1 MDQKNIGQ
9 VSGVNGQEYQ
19 DFSGLNSLGAEQVS
33 NGMMQEEA
41 VARLNQMFESQR
53 MPGSNGFDAKQMA
66 MGQMAMQ
73 AQMNGMPGQA
83 QMNDILDQV
92 QMNSVP
98 GQAQMNGVPEQ
109 IQMNSVLNEAQM
121 NGVPDQVQ
129 MNGVLNQTQ
138 MNSVPGQAQMNSV
151 PEEMRIG
158 GVSEG
163 MQTGG
168 VPEWVQMNSVSGQ
181 GQFEQVNPMQIHSE
195 QIQGFENAN
204 SQIEQEKNLE
214 TERAEVEQ
222 GEEFSDEGVPK
233 SDLGKI
239 VTVGTRTFEDGKLI
253 GTDLPKARDR
263 DGLEEEILKEVE
275 KIKKIKSPTM
285 QYRQERMLSA
295 NFIWDHYG
303 RILGQEN

>member
-9 VSGVNGQEYQ
+9 VSGVNDRERQ
-19 DFSGLNSLGAEQVS
+19 DFSGLNFSSVEQVPDGMGQMPSGDFGAEQVPT
-33 NGMMQEEA
+33 GLTQDEA
-41 VARLNQMFESQR
+41 VARLNQMFEAQG
-53 MPGSNGFDAKQMA
+53 MPGANGFDRGQMA

-73 AQMNGMPGQA
+73 AQMNGVLNQA
-83 QMNDILDQV
+83 QT
-92 QMNSVP
+92 
-98 GQAQMNGVPEQ
+98 NGVP
-109 IQMNSVLNEAQM
+109 
-121 NGVPDQVQ
+121 G
-129 MNGVLNQTQ
+129 QTQ
-138 MNSVPGQAQMNSV
+138 MNGV

-168 VPEWVQMNSVSGQ
+168 IPEQVQADGMSGQ

-222 GEEFSDEGVPK
+222 GDEFSDDGVPK

-239 VTVGTRTFEDGKLI
+239 VTVGTLTFEDGKLI

-275 KIKKIKSPTM
+275 KTKKIKSPTM
-285 QYRQERMLSA
+285 QYRQKRMLSA
-295 NFIWDHYG
+295 KLLLDRYG
-303 RILGQEN
+303 RILGQDN

>member
-9 VSGVNGQEYQ
+9 VSGVNDRERQ
-19 DFSGLNSLGAEQVS
+19 DFSGLNSLVVEQVPDGVGQMSSGGFGAEQIPT
-33 NGMMQEEA
+33 GMTQNEA
-41 VARLNQMFESQR
+41 VARLNQMFEAQG
-53 MPGSNGFDAKQMA
+53 MPGSNGFDRGQMA

-73 AQMNGMPGQA
+73 
-83 QMNDILDQV
+83 
-92 QMNSVP
+92 
-98 GQAQMNGVPEQ
+98 
-109 IQMNSVLNEAQM
+109 AQM

-138 MNSVPGQAQMNSV
+138 MNSVPGHAQMNSV

-204 SQIEQEKNLE
+204 SLIEQEKNLE

-275 KIKKIKSPTM
+275 KTKKIKSPTI
-285 QYRQERMLSA
+285 QYRQKRMLSA
-295 NFIWDHYG
+295 KLLLDRYG
-303 RILGQEN
+303 RILGQDN

>member
-1 MDQKNIGQ
+1 MNQKNIGQ
-9 VSGVNGQEYQ
+9 VSGINDRERQ
-19 DFSGLNSLGAEQVS
+19 DFSGLNSSSVEQVPNGMGQMPSGDFGAEQVLT
-33 NGMMQEEA
+33 GMTQDEA
-41 VARLNQMFESQR
+41 VARLNQMFEAQG
-53 MPGSNGFDAKQMA
+53 MPGANGFDRGQMAMGQMA

-73 AQMNGMPGQA
+73 
-83 QMNDILDQV
+83 
-92 QMNSVP
+92 
-98 GQAQMNGVPEQ
+98 
-109 IQMNSVLNEAQM
+109 AQM

-204 SQIEQEKNLE
+204 SLIEQEKNLE

-275 KIKKIKSPTM
+275 KTKKIKSPTI
-285 QYRQERMLSA
+285 QYRQKRMLSA
-295 NFIWDHYG
+295 KLLLDRYG
-303 RILGQEN
+303 RILGQDN

>member
-9 VSGVNGQEYQ
+9 VSGVNGQEHQ
-19 DFSGLNSLGAEQVS
+19 DFSSLNSLSAEQVPT
-33 NGMMQEEA
+33 GLTQDEA
-41 VARLNQMFESQR
+41 VARLNQMFEAQG
-53 MPGSNGFDAKQMA
+53 MPGANGFDRGQMA

-73 AQMNGMPGQA
+73 TQMNGVLNQAQMNGVSELVQTNGVPDQA
-83 QMNDILDQV
+83 QMNGVLNQM
-92 QMNSVP
+92 QMNSVS
-98 GQAQMNGVPEQ
+98 GQAQMNGV
-109 IQMNSVLNEAQM
+109 S
-121 NGVPDQVQ
+121 
-129 MNGVLNQTQ
+129 
-138 MNSVPGQAQMNSV
+138 GQ
-151 PEEMRIG
+151 MRIG
-158 GVSEG
+158 GVPEG

-168 VPEWVQMNSVSGQ
+168 VLEQVQTSSMSGH
-181 GQFEQVNPMQIHSE
+181 GQFEWVNPTQIRSE

-222 GEEFSDEGVPK
+222 GDEFSDEGVPK

-275 KIKKIKSPTM
+275 KTKKIKSPTM
-285 QYRQERMLSA
+285 QYRQKRMLSSKLLL
-295 NFIWDHYG
+295 DRYG
-303 RILGQEN
+303 RILGQDN

>member
-9 VSGVNGQEYQ
+9 VSGVNVRERQ
-19 DFSGLNSLGAEQVS
+19 DFSGLNSSSVEQAPDGVGQMSSGDFGAEQAPT
-33 NGMMQEEA
+33 GMTQEEA
-41 VARLNQMFESQR
+41 VARLNQMFEAQGI
-53 MPGSNGFDAKQMA
+53 PGSNGFNRGQMA

-73 AQMNGMPGQA
+73 AQMSGVPGQV
-83 QMNDILDQV
+83 QMNGVPRQAQANGVLDQV
-92 QMNSVP
+92 QMN
-98 GQAQMNGVPEQ
+98 GMTDQAQMNGIPEGVRTGGVPE
-109 IQMNSVLNEAQM
+109 
-121 NGVPDQVQ
+121 
-129 MNGVLNQTQ
+129 
-138 MNSVPGQAQMNSV
+138 QAQMNSM
-151 PEEMRIG
+151 P
-158 GVSEG
+158 
-163 MQTGG
+163 
-168 VPEWVQMNSVSGQ
+168 GQ
-181 GQFEQVNPMQIHSE
+181 GQFEQVSPMQIPSE
-195 QIQGFENAN
+195 QIQGFESVN
-204 SQIEQEKNLE
+204 SQIEQEKKLE
-214 TERAEVEQ
+214 TERAEAEL

>member
-9 VSGVNGQEYQ
+9 VSGVNDRERQ
-19 DFSGLNSLGAEQVS
+19 DFSGLNSSSVEQVPDGMGQMTSGDFGAEQVPT
-33 NGMMQEEA
+33 GLTQDEA
-41 VARLNQMFESQR
+41 VARLNQMFEAQG
-53 MPGSNGFDAKQMA
+53 MPGANGFDRGQMA

-73 AQMNGMPGQA
+73 AQMNG
-83 QMNDILDQV
+83 
-92 QMNSVP
+92 
-98 GQAQMNGVPEQ
+98 
-109 IQMNSVLNEAQM
+109 
-121 NGVPDQVQ
+121 
-129 MNGVLNQTQ
+129 
-138 MNSVPGQAQMNSV
+138 VPGQAQMNSV
-151 PEEMRIG
+151 SMQAQMNGAPDQVQING
-158 GVSEG
+158 IPEG
-163 MQTGG
+163 MRTGG
-168 VPEWVQMNSVSGQ
+168 VPEQVQMNSVSGQ
-181 GQFEQVNPMQIHSE
+181 GQFEQVSPMQIPSE
-195 QIQGFENAN
+195 QIQGFESVN
-204 SQIEQEKNLE
+204 SQIEQEKKLE
-214 TERAEVEQ
+214 TERAEAEL

>member
-9 VSGVNGQEYQ
+9 VSGVNDRERQ
-19 DFSGLNSLGAEQVS
+19 DFSGLNSLGAEQAPT
-33 NGMMQEEA
+33 GMTQEEA
-41 VARLNQMFESQR
+41 VARLNQMFEAQG
-53 MPGSNGFDAKQMA
+53 MPGSNGFDRRQMA
-66 MGQMAMQ
+66 MGQMVMQ
-73 AQMNGMPGQA
+73 AQ
-83 QMNDILDQV
+83 I
-92 QMNSVP
+92 
-98 GQAQMNGVPEQ
+98 
-109 IQMNSVLNEAQM
+109 

-138 MNSVPGQAQMNSV
+138 MNGVSGQMQI
-151 PEEMRIG
+151 R

-163 MQTGG
+163 MQPSG
-168 VPEWVQMNSVSGQ
+168 VPEWGQTNGVSGQ
-181 GQFEQVNPMQIHSE
+181 AQFEQINPMQIYSE

-214 TERAEVEQ
+214 TERAEIEQ
-222 GEEFSDEGVPK
+222 GDEFSDEGVPK

-275 KIKKIKSPTM
+275 KTKKIKSPTM
-285 QYRQERMLSA
+285 QYRQKRMLSA
-295 NFIWDHYG
+295 KLLLDRYG
-303 RILGQEN
+303 RILGQDN

>member
-9 VSGVNGQEYQ
+9 VSGVNDRERQ
-19 DFSGLNSLGAEQVS
+19 DFSGLNSSSVEQVPD
-33 NGMMQEEA
+33 GMGQMPSGDFGVEQVPIRLTQDEA
-41 VARLNQMFESQR
+41 VARLNQMFEAQG
-53 MPGSNGFDAKQMA
+53 MPGANGFDRGQMA

-73 AQMNGMPGQA
+73 AQMNG
-83 QMNDILDQV
+83 
-92 QMNSVP
+92 
-98 GQAQMNGVPEQ
+98 
-109 IQMNSVLNEAQM
+109 
-121 NGVPDQVQ
+121 VPDQMQ

-163 MQTGG
+163 MQTGD

-204 SQIEQEKNLE
+204 SLIEQEKNLE

-275 KIKKIKSPTM
+275 KTKKIKSPTM
-285 QYRQERMLSA
+285 QYRQKRMLSA
-295 NFIWDHYG
+295 KLLLDRYG
-303 RILGQEN
+303 RILGQDN

>member
-9 VSGVNGQEYQ
+9 DSGVNDRERQ
-19 DFSGLNSLGAEQVS
+19 DFFGLNSLGVGQMPSGGFGAEQ
-33 NGMMQEEA
+33 MPTAMTQDEA
-41 VARLNQMFESQR
+41 VARLNQMFEAQG
-53 MPGSNGFDAKQMA
+53 MPGSNGFNRGQMA

-73 AQMNGMPGQA
+73 AQMSGVSG
-83 QMNDILDQV
+83 QV
-92 QMNSVP
+92 QMN
-98 GQAQMNGVPEQ
+98 GMTDQAQMNGIPEGVRTGGVPE
-109 IQMNSVLNEAQM
+109 
-121 NGVPDQVQ
+121 
-129 MNGVLNQTQ
+129 
-138 MNSVPGQAQMNSV
+138 QAQMNSM
-151 PEEMRIG
+151 P
-158 GVSEG
+158 
-163 MQTGG
+163 
-168 VPEWVQMNSVSGQ
+168 GQ
-181 GQFEQVNPMQIHSE
+181 GQFEQVSPMQIPSE
-195 QIQGFENAN
+195 QIQGFESVN
-204 SQIEQEKNLE
+204 SQIEQEKKLE
-214 TERAEVEQ
+214 TERAEAEL

>member
-9 VSGVNGQEYQ
+9 VSGVNDRERQ
-19 DFSGLNSLGAEQVS
+19 DFSGLNSLGVEQVPEEVGQMPS
-33 NGMMQEEA
+33 GGFGAERVPTGMTQDEA
-41 VARLNQMFESQR
+41 VARLNQMFEAQG
-53 MPGSNGFDAKQMA
+53 MPGSNGFNRGQMA

-73 AQMNGMPGQA
+73 AQMNGVPG
-83 QMNDILDQV
+83 QV
-92 QMNSVP
+92 QMNSVSM
-98 GQAQMNGVPEQ
+98 QARMNGMP
-109 IQMNSVLNEAQM
+109 
-121 NGVPDQVQ
+121 
-129 MNGVLNQTQ
+129 
-138 MNSVPGQAQMNSV
+138 
-151 PEEMRIG
+151 
-158 GVSEG
+158 
-163 MQTGG
+163 
-168 VPEWVQMNSVSGQ
+168 GQ

-222 GEEFSDEGVPK
+222 GDEFSDEGVPK

-275 KIKKIKSPTM
+275 KTKKIKSPTM
-285 QYRQERMLSA
+285 QYRQKRMLSA
-295 NFIWDHYG
+295 KLLLDRYG
-303 RILGQEN
+303 RILGQDN

>member
-9 VSGVNGQEYQ
+9 VSGVNDRERQ
-19 DFSGLNSLGAEQVS
+19 DFSGLNSSSVEQVPD
-33 NGMMQEEA
+33 GMGQMTSGDFGVEQVPIRLTQDEA
-41 VARLNQMFESQR
+41 VARLNQMFEAQG
-53 MPGSNGFDAKQMA
+53 MPGANGFDRGQMA

-73 AQMNGMPGQA
+73 AQMN
-83 QMNDILDQV
+83 
-92 QMNSVP
+92 
-98 GQAQMNGVPEQ
+98 
-109 IQMNSVLNEAQM
+109 
-121 NGVPDQVQ
+121 
-129 MNGVLNQTQ
+129 
-138 MNSVPGQAQMNSV
+138 
-151 PEEMRIG
+151 
-158 GVSEG
+158 
-163 MQTGG
+163 G

-275 KIKKIKSPTM
+275 KTKKIKSPTM
-285 QYRQERMLSA
+285 QYRQKRMLSA
-295 NFIWDHYG
+295 KLLLDRYG
-303 RILGQEN
+303 RILGQDN

>member
-9 VSGVNGQEYQ
+9 VSGVNDRERQ
-19 DFSGLNSLGAEQVS
+19 DFSGLNSSSVEQVPDGMGQMLSGDFGAEQVPT
-33 NGMMQEEA
+33 GLTQDEA
-41 VARLNQMFESQR
+41 VARLNQMFEAQG
-53 MPGSNGFDAKQMA
+53 MPGANGFDRGQMA

-73 AQMNGMPGQA
+73 A
-83 QMNDILDQV
+83 

-98 GQAQMNGVPEQ
+98 GQAQMNGVPE
-109 IQMNSVLNEAQM
+109 
-121 NGVPDQVQ
+121 
-129 MNGVLNQTQ
+129 
-138 MNSVPGQAQMNSV
+138 
-151 PEEMRIG
+151 EMRIG

-163 MQTGG
+163 MQPSG
-168 VPEWVQMNSVSGQ
+168 VPEWVQTNGVSGQ

-222 GEEFSDEGVPK
+222 GDEFSDEGVPK

-239 VTVGTRTFEDGKLI
+239 ATVGTRTFEDGKLI
-253 GTDLPKARDR
+253 GTDLPKAKDR

-275 KIKKIKSPTM
+275 KTKRIKSPTM
-285 QYRQERMLSA
+285 QYRQKRMLSA
-295 NFIWDHYG
+295 KLLLDRYG
-303 RILGQEN
+303 RILGQDN

>member
-9 VSGVNGQEYQ
+9 DSGVNDRERQ
-19 DFSGLNSLGAEQVS
+19 DFFGLNSLGVGQMPSGGFGAEQMPT
-33 NGMMQEEA
+33 GMTQDEA
-41 VARLNQMFESQR
+41 VARLNQMFEAQG
-53 MPGSNGFDAKQMA
+53 MPGLNGFDRGQMA

-73 AQMNGMPGQA
+73 TQMNGVPG
-83 QMNDILDQV
+83 QV
-92 QMNSVP
+92 QMNSVSMQARMN
-98 GQAQMNGVPEQ
+98 GMSGRAQMNG
-109 IQMNSVLNEAQM
+109 A
-121 NGVPDQVQ
+121 PDQVQ
-129 MNGVLNQTQ
+129 INGI
-138 MNSVPGQAQMNSV
+138 P
-151 PEEMRIG
+151 
-158 GVSEG
+158 EG
-163 MQTGG
+163 MRTGG
-168 VPEWVQMNSVSGQ
+168 VPEQVQMNSVSGQ
-181 GQFEQVNPMQIHSE
+181 GQFEQVSPMQIPSE
-195 QIQGFENAN
+195 QIQGFESVN
-204 SQIEQEKNLE
+204 SQIEQEKKLE
-214 TERAEVEQ
+214 TERAEAEL

>member
-9 VSGVNGQEYQ
+9 VSGVNDRERQ
-19 DFSGLNSLGAEQVS
+19 DFSGLNSSSVEQVPDGMGQMTSSDFGAEQVPT
-33 NGMMQEEA
+33 GLTQDEA
-41 VARLNQMFESQR
+41 VARLNQMFEAQG
-53 MPGSNGFDAKQMA
+53 MPGANGFDRGQMA

-73 AQMNGMPGQA
+73 AQMNGVS
-83 QMNDILDQV
+83 D
-92 QMNSVP
+92 
-98 GQAQMNGVPEQ
+98 
-109 IQMNSVLNEAQM
+109 
-121 NGVPDQVQ
+121 
-129 MNGVLNQTQ
+129 QTQ

-168 VPEWVQMNSVSGQ
+168 VPEWVQMNSASGQ

-204 SQIEQEKNLE
+204 LRIEQEKNLE

-222 GEEFSDEGVPK
+222 GDEFSDEGVPK

-275 KIKKIKSPTM
+275 KTKKIKSPTM
-285 QYRQERMLSA
+285 QYRQKRMLSA
-295 NFIWDHYG
+295 KLLLDRYG
-303 RILGQEN
+303 RILGQDN

>member
-9 VSGVNGQEYQ
+9 VSGVNDRERQ
-19 DFSGLNSLGAEQVS
+19 DFSGLNSSSVEQVPDGMEQMTSGDFRAEQVPT
-33 NGMMQEEA
+33 GLTQDEA
-41 VARLNQMFESQR
+41 VARLNQMFEAQG
-53 MPGSNGFDAKQMA
+53 MPGANGFDRGQMA

-73 AQMNGMPGQA
+73 AQMNG
-83 QMNDILDQV
+83 V
-92 QMNSVP
+92 S
-98 GQAQMNGVPEQ
+98 
-109 IQMNSVLNEAQM
+109 
-121 NGVPDQVQ
+121 DQVQ

-204 SQIEQEKNLE
+204 SLIEQEKNLE

-239 VTVGTRTFEDGKLI
+239 VTVGTLTFEDGKLI

-285 QYRQERMLSA
+285 QYRQEKMLSKKLLK
-295 NFIWDHYG
+295 DRYG
-303 RILGQEN
+303 RTPGQEN

>member
-9 VSGVNGQEYQ
+9 VSGVNDRERQ
-19 DFSGLNSLGAEQVS
+19 DFSGLNSSSVEQVPDGMGQMTSSDFGAEQVPT
-33 NGMMQEEA
+33 GLTQDEA
-41 VARLNQMFESQR
+41 VARLNQMFEAQG
-53 MPGSNGFDAKQMA
+53 MPGANGFDRGQMA

-73 AQMNGMPGQA
+73 AQMNGVSD
-83 QMNDILDQV
+83 QMQL
-92 QMNSVP
+92 
-98 GQAQMNGVPEQ
+98 
-109 IQMNSVLNEAQM
+109 
-121 NGVPDQVQ
+121 
-129 MNGVLNQTQ
+129 NGVLNQTQ

-168 VPEWVQMNSVSGQ
+168 VPEWVQMNSASGQ

-204 SQIEQEKNLE
+204 LRIEQEKNLE

-275 KIKKIKSPTM
+275 KTKKIKSPTM
-285 QYRQERMLSA
+285 QYRQKRMLSA
-295 NFIWDHYG
+295 KLLLDRYG
-303 RILGQEN
+303 RILGQDN

>member
-9 VSGVNGQEYQ
+9 VSGVNDRERQ
-19 DFSGLNSLGAEQVS
+19 DFSGLNSSSVEQVPDGMGQMTSGDFGAEQVPT
-33 NGMMQEEA
+33 GLTQDEA
-41 VARLNQMFESQR
+41 VARLNQMFEAQG
-53 MPGSNGFDAKQMA
+53 MPGANGFDRGQMA

-73 AQMNGMPGQA
+73 AQMNG
-83 QMNDILDQV
+83 V
-92 QMNSVP
+92 S
-98 GQAQMNGVPEQ
+98 
-109 IQMNSVLNEAQM
+109 
-121 NGVPDQVQ
+121 DQVQ

-138 MNSVPGQAQMNSV
+138 MNSVTGQAQMNSV

-158 GVSEG
+158 DVSEEI
-163 MQTGG
+163 QTGG
-168 VPEWVQMNSVSGQ
+168 MPEWVQTNSVPGQ
-181 GQFEQVNPMQIHSE
+181 GQFERVNPMQIRSE

-275 KIKKIKSPTM
+275 KTKKIKSPTI
-285 QYRQERMLSA
+285 QYRQKRMLSA
-295 NFIWDHYG
+295 KLLLDRYG
-303 RILGQEN
+303 RILGQDN

>member
-9 VSGVNGQEYQ
+9 VSGVNGQEHQ
-19 DFSGLNSLGAEQVS
+19 DFSSLNSLSAEQVPT
-33 NGMMQEEA
+33 GLTQDEA
-41 VARLNQMFESQR
+41 VARLNQMFEAQG
-53 MPGSNGFDAKQMA
+53 MPGVNGFDRGQMA

-73 AQMNGMPGQA
+73 AQMN
-83 QMNDILDQV
+83 D
-92 QMNSVP
+92 VP
-98 GQAQMNGVPEQ
+98 GQ
-109 IQMNSVLNEAQM
+109 
-121 NGVPDQVQ
+121 
-129 MNGVLNQTQ
+129 
-138 MNSVPGQAQMNSV
+138 
-151 PEEMRIG
+151 MRIG
-158 GVSEG
+158 GVPEETRISGAPEG

-168 VPEWVQMNSVSGQ
+168 VPEQAQMNSMPGQ
-181 GQFEQVNPMQIHSE
+181 GQFEQVNPMQIRSE
-195 QIQGFENAN
+195 QMQGFESAN

-214 TERAEVEQ
+214 TERAEVEL
-222 GEEFSDEGVPK
+222 GDEFSDEGVPK

-285 QYRQERMLSA
+285 QYRQERMLSV
-295 NFIWDHYG
+295 NFINDRYG

>member
-9 VSGVNGQEYQ
+9 VSGVNDRERQ
-19 DFSGLNSLGAEQVS
+19 DFSGLNSSSVEQVPDGVGQMPSGGFGAEQVPT
-33 NGMMQEEA
+33 GMTQDEA
-41 VARLNQMFESQR
+41 VARLNQMFEAQG
-53 MPGSNGFDAKQMA
+53 MPGSNGFDRGQMA

-73 AQMNGMPGQA
+73 AQM
-83 QMNDILDQV
+83 
-92 QMNSVP
+92 S
-98 GQAQMNGVPEQ
+98 GVPE
-109 IQMNSVLNEAQM
+109 LA
-121 NGVPDQVQ
+121 Q
-129 MNGVLNQTQ
+129 MNGVLNQAQT
-138 MNSVPGQAQMNSV
+138 NSVPGQTQMNGV

-163 MQTGG
+163 MQTGD
-168 VPEWVQMNSVSGQ
+168 VSEWVQTNSVSGQ

-222 GEEFSDEGVPK
+222 GDEFSDEGVPK

-275 KIKKIKSPTM
+275 KTKKIKSPTM
-285 QYRQERMLSA
+285 QYRQKRMLSA
-295 NFIWDHYG
+295 KLLLDRYG
-303 RILGQEN
+303 RILGQDN

>member
-9 VSGVNGQEYQ
+9 VSGVNDRERQ
-19 DFSGLNSLGAEQVS
+19 DFSGLNSSSVEQVPDGMGQMTSSDFGAEQVPT
-33 NGMMQEEA
+33 GLTQDEA
-41 VARLNQMFESQR
+41 VARLNQMFEAQG
-53 MPGSNGFDAKQMA
+53 MPGANGFDRGQMA

-73 AQMNGMPGQA
+73 AQMNGVSD
-83 QMNDILDQV
+83 QMQL
-92 QMNSVP
+92 
-98 GQAQMNGVPEQ
+98 
-109 IQMNSVLNEAQM
+109 
-121 NGVPDQVQ
+121 
-129 MNGVLNQTQ
+129 NGVLNQTQ

-168 VPEWVQMNSVSGQ
+168 VPEWVQMNSASGQ

-204 SQIEQEKNLE
+204 LRIEQEKNLE
-214 TERAEVEQ
+214 TERAEAEL

>member
-9 VSGVNGQEYQ
+9 VSGVNDRERQ
-19 DFSGLNSLGAEQVS
+19 DFSGLNSLGVEQVPDGVGQMPSGDFGAEQVPT
-33 NGMMQEEA
+33 GLTQDEA
-41 VARLNQMFESQR
+41 VARLNQMFEAQG
-53 MPGSNGFDAKQMA
+53 MPGANGFDRGQMA

-73 AQMNGMPGQA
+73 
-83 QMNDILDQV
+83 
-92 QMNSVP
+92 
-98 GQAQMNGVPEQ
+98 
-109 IQMNSVLNEAQM
+109 AQM

-129 MNGVLNQTQ
+129 MNGVLNQTR

-158 GVSEG
+158 DVSEEI
-163 MQTGG
+163 QTGG
-168 VPEWVQMNSVSGQ
+168 MPEWVQMNSVPGQ
-181 GQFEQVNPMQIHSE
+181 GQFEQINPMQFRSE
-195 QIQGFENAN
+195 QIQGFENVN

-239 VTVGTRTFEDGKLI
+239 VTVGTLTFEDGKLI

-285 QYRQERMLSA
+285 QYRQEKMLSKKLLK
-295 NFIWDHYG
+295 DRYG
-303 RILGQEN
+303 RTPGQEN

>member
-9 VSGVNGQEYQ
+9 VSGVNDRERQG
-19 DFSGLNSLGAEQVS
+19 FSGLNSLGVEQVPDGVGQMSSGGLGAEQMPT
-33 NGMMQEEA
+33 GMTQDEA
-41 VARLNQMFESQR
+41 VARLNQMFEAQG
-53 MPGSNGFDAKQMA
+53 MPGSNGFDAKQMM

-73 AQMNGMPGQA
+73 AQMNGVPG
-83 QMNDILDQV
+83 QV
-92 QMNSVP
+92 QMNSVSM
-98 GQAQMNGVPEQ
+98 QARMNGMP
-109 IQMNSVLNEAQM
+109 
-121 NGVPDQVQ
+121 
-129 MNGVLNQTQ
+129 
-138 MNSVPGQAQMNSV
+138 
-151 PEEMRIG
+151 
-158 GVSEG
+158 
-163 MQTGG
+163 
-168 VPEWVQMNSVSGQ
+168 GQ

-204 SQIEQEKNLE
+204 SLIEQEKNLE

-275 KIKKIKSPTM
+275 KTKKIKSPTM
-285 QYRQERMLSA
+285 QYRQKRMLSA
-295 NFIWDHYG
+295 KLLLDRYG
-303 RILGQEN
+303 RILGQDN

>member
-9 VSGVNGQEYQ
+9 VSGVNDRERQ
-19 DFSGLNSLGAEQVS
+19 DFSGLNSSSVEQVPDGMGQMTSGDFGAEQVPT
-33 NGMMQEEA
+33 GLTQDEA
-41 VARLNQMFESQR
+41 VARLNQMFEAQG
-53 MPGSNGFDAKQMA
+53 MPGANGFDRGQMA

-73 AQMNGMPGQA
+73 AQMNG
-83 QMNDILDQV
+83 V
-92 QMNSVP
+92 S
-98 GQAQMNGVPEQ
+98 
-109 IQMNSVLNEAQM
+109 
-121 NGVPDQVQ
+121 DQVQ

-158 GVSEG
+158 GVSEEI
-163 MQTGG
+163 QTGG
-168 VPEWVQMNSVSGQ
+168 MPEWVQTNSVPGQ
-181 GQFEQVNPMQIHSE
+181 GQFERVNPMQIRSE

-214 TERAEVEQ
+214 TERAEAEL

-239 VTVGTRTFEDGKLI
+239 VTVGTLTFEDGKLI

-263 DGLEEEILKEVE
+263 DGLEEKILKEVE

-285 QYRQERMLSA
+285 QYRQEKMLSKKLLK
-295 NFIWDHYG
+295 DRYG
-303 RILGQEN
+303 RTPGQEN

>member
-9 VSGVNGQEYQ
+9 VSGVNDRERQ
-19 DFSGLNSLGAEQVS
+19 DFSGLNSSSVEQVPDGMGQMTSSDFGAEQVPT
-33 NGMMQEEA
+33 GLTQDEA
-41 VARLNQMFESQR
+41 VARLNQMFEAQG
-53 MPGSNGFDAKQMA
+53 MPGANSFDRGQMA

-73 AQMNGMPGQA
+73 AQMNGVSD
-83 QMNDILDQV
+83 QMQL
-92 QMNSVP
+92 
-98 GQAQMNGVPEQ
+98 
-109 IQMNSVLNEAQM
+109 
-121 NGVPDQVQ
+121 
-129 MNGVLNQTQ
+129 NGVLNQTQ

-168 VPEWVQMNSVSGQ
+168 VPEWVQMNSASGQ

-204 SQIEQEKNLE
+204 LRIEQEKNLE

-222 GEEFSDEGVPK
+222 GDEFSDEGVPK

-285 QYRQERMLSA
+285 QYRQKRMLNA
-295 NFIWDHYG
+295 NFINDRYG